1 MAIYRSDQATVTF
14 APEAGQGGYMES
26 GDDDATA
33 PTFISSGLGIAT
45 AVVPGD
51 RSVTLTG
58 TFAPSSGA
66 NLTTFIIIGNNTTLS
81 GPKEMRRVVSGY
93 NSSTVTVDTPWG
105 FPHPVISAGANLVE
119 SFNTAADGTIDA
131 VQTDDKGKFITW
143 FPGVYES
150 VDCPDPEQAF
160 EPRYVLGGLTK
171 RNFYQ
176 MYAGNETLTGSMGG
190 MVMLNGFPLRFPI
203 GRIVTTPV
211 VITNNSHSNADH
223 DQWKLDGAA
232 KAGDTFI
239 AVDQAAGTFSI
250 PVGTYLLFGV
260 PAGKT
265 APTGAVHDQAGA
277 NGIHSGTT
285 YGFAAGDK
293 VVYEIRQVVTASAS
307 VGIGVNATV
316 QIWPPLTYDH
326 SDNDDLYQI
335 AVTTSTE
342 FLHSIYEEVA
352 LTPLTWNVNIPDD
365 AGTNVW
371 QRRYVGGK
379 VGSLTLSAESG
390 GLLTGGWDG
399 VNFLDMVHN
408 MKAHPDLPANQ
419 PMPRYT
425 SMQSIT
431 STKVGKYNSSGTF
444 DRPATAPYYY
454 SQGIIKM
461 FGDGHPHTNSATTES
476 ELARIASFS
485 LSISNSTEPK
495 YYVGAQYD
503 GRRAPKEQY
512 EGNREYSMS
521 ASIGTNN
528 SANQGTDDT
537 RNLFKELLLA
547 GDYRGTTAAAGFRG
561 FGIQLKF
568 IRDLDGSS
576 NDYILIDIPGDG
588 TAAAGG
594 NEQGAFIR
602 AAPHNIGDDSPILAD
617 ADIVFRDM
625 RIKIRDTEPIY
636 P

>member
-14 APEAGQGGYMES
+14 AAEAGQGG
-26 GDDDATA
+26 A
-33 PTFISSGLGIAT
+33 PEIAAASSSTNITSPTILAIN
-45 AVVPGD
+45 PGD
-51 RSVTLTG
+51 RTVTFSAATAAMHGDLKTM
-58 TFAPSSGA
+58 
-66 NLTTFIIIGNNTTLS
+66 IIIGSPMTSATANDPREL
-81 GPKEMRRVVSGY
+81 RRVVDGCG
-93 NSSTVTVDTPWG
+93 TAVLTVDVPFAFAHPAAAAAG
-105 FPHPVISAGANLVE
+105 FDEIE
-119 SFNTAADGTIDA
+119 ADGTAYSIGA
-131 VQTDDKGKFITW
+131 TGNVLPAQLITQ

-160 EPRYVLGGLTK
+160 EPRYVLGGLTN

-203 GRIVTTPV
+203 GKVVTVP
-211 VITNNSHSNADH
+211 TNAFTWSSGW
-223 DQWKLDGAA
+223 QMAA
-232 KAGDTFI
+232 ASSKGDMKVSIKI
-239 AVDQAAGTFSI
+239 ASAAAMVTQ
-250 PVGTYLLFGV
+250 TYIMFGLASDEA
-260 PAGKT
+260 PA
-265 APTGAVHDQAGA
+265 
-277 NGIHSGTT
+277 SGTN
-285 YGFAAGDK
+285 YGYHVSDSTK
-293 VVYEIRQVVTASAS
+293 TYEIRQVIGGFTSATSGRAVLNAPLHYAHAENERIAIITVSAS
-307 VGIGVNATV
+307 
-316 QIWPPLTYDH
+316 TYFQH
-326 SDNDDLYQI
+326 TIFEQ
-335 AVTTSTE
+335 
-342 FLHSIYEEVA
+342 VA
-352 LTPLTWNVNIPDD
+352 LPSLTWNVNVVDD
-365 AGTNVW
+365 NGVNAW

-379 VGSLTLSAESG
+379 VGSMTLSAESG

-419 PMPRYT
+419 PLPRWAAMLEIG
-425 SMQSIT
+425 SD
-431 STKVGKYNSSGTF
+431 KVGQLRQSSGQTIEYI
-444 DRPATAPYYY
+444 RPVTAPYYY
-454 SQGIIKM
+454 SQGSIKM
-461 FGDGHPHTNSATTES
+461 FGDGHPHTVTATTEA

-503 GRRAPKEQY
+503 GRRAPKEQF
-512 EGNREYSMS
+512 EGNREYTMS
-521 ASIGTNN
+521 ASIGTND

-547 GDYRGTTAAAGFRG
+547 GDYRGTTAATGFRG

-568 IRDLDGSS
+568 TRDLDGSS

-602 AAPHNIGDDSPILAD
+602 AAPHNIGEDSPILAD
-617 ADIVFRDM
+617 ADIVFRSM
-625 RIKIRDTEPIY
+625 RVKIKDQEPMY